1 VESRVGEETTE
12 SRYNRHPMEED
23 EQMLRVLRT
32 FAKRELRTRMQ
43 SIRKLLPDESTAER
57 SSRACA
63 AVLALAEFA
72 SAQVVGG
79 YIAMR
84 KELDVSD
91 ALTAAAQRGKRIVL
105 PRITDDGL
113 VFHVHVPGT
122 GLVEND
128 WGVLEPDPNAEQVPI
143 AQIDLM
149 LVPALAL
156 DLRGYRLGY
165 GKSFYDRV
173 LPQLAHGRSVGIV
186 YDFQLLAEVPDEP
199 HDQRVHWIITD
210 ARSLAA
216 AQ

>member
-1 VESRVGEETTE
+1 MTDT
-12 SRYNRHPMEED
+12 PDED
-23 EQMLRVLRT
+23 SKMQRVLRT
-32 FAKRELRTRMQ
+32 YAKRELRTRMQ
-43 SIRKLLPDESTAER
+43 SIRKLLPDDSTEER
-57 SSRACA
+57 STKACA
-63 AVLALAEFA
+63 AVLALPEFQ
-72 SAQVVGG
+72 SARVVAG

-91 ALTAAAQRGKRIVL
+91 ALTAAADSGKRVVL

-113 VFHVHVPGT
+113 VFHVHVPGEP
-122 GLVEND
+122 LVEND
-128 WGVLEPDPNAEQVPI
+128 WGVLEPNPSAELVPI
-143 AQIDLM
+143 ADIDLM

-173 LPQLAHGRSVGIV
+173 LPQLEHGRAVGIV

-210 ARSLAA
+210 TRSLAA
-216 AQ
+216 Q